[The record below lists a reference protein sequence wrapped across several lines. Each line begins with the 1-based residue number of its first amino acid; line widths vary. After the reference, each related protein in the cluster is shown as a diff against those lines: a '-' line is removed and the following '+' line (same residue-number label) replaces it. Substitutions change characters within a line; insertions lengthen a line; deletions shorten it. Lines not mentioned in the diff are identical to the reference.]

1 MGGGLSLSY
10 HYRGE
15 SSFDAVGGLHK
26 EMGAVRGLSTDFPS
40 SLHEPPHLILS
51 ATSKDKLPSPLRK
64 LRLRESVTAPKSH
77 NWEQQPVW
85 DKSHGESIPAAAPE
99 SHERS
104 GAFRSHLFP
113 GQAAL
118 DQ

>member
-10 HYRGE
+10 NYRGE
-15 SSFDAVGGLHK
+15 SSFDAVGGPHK

-77 NWEQQPVW
+77 NW
-85 DKSHGESIPAAAPE
+85 GAAA
-99 SHERS
+99 
-104 GAFRSHLFP
+104 GL
-113 GQAAL
+113 GQEPW
-118 DQ
+118 